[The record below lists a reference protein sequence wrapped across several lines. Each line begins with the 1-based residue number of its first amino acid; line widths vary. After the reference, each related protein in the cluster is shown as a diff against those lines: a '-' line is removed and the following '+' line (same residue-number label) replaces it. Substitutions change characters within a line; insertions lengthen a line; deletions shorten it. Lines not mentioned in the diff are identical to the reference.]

1 MYPFREC
8 VHTSRRR
15 RPHPRPC
22 TASSLCHTGDIY
34 QASDKGCIEPV
45 GAGITP
51 ILYCI
56 WPYRIHCTAY
66 LLALALIRTHVL
78 FSVGGSCGCEGK
90 STADTHTGY
99 FTILAAPYWLH
110 HTGYHTVLAIT
121 PYWHTAGRHLARCL
135 RWPCGCCRR
144 CSATGLRHTTPHQI
158 APHQTPRTQHNSYSG
173 CAVDASSSSS

>member
-1 MYPFREC
+1 VYPFREC

-110 HTGYHTVLAIT
+110 HTGYHTVLASTPYCILAT
-121 PYWHTAGRHLARCL
+121 PYWLSRRTGYHTILHTGYTVLHTGIRQAG
-135 RWPCGCCRR
+135 
-144 CSATGLRHTTPHQI
+144 T
-158 APHQTPRTQHNSYSG
+158 
-173 CAVDASSSSS
+173 